1 MADEIEVSNL
11 VTKLSIDDSGV
22 EQSMAQLARQMKVV
36 QSEFQAAST
45 KLGDHANSQDVL
57 KTKADGLNKQMD
69 IQGQL
74 ILKLKKQH
82 EEAALAKGKDARET
96 QNLETKL
103 NKAVAQ
109 YNKMDSELK
118 KTNTELGKMDTELK
132 KTTVEVDKQ
141 TTAWQKASTALD
153 EAAKKME
160 SVGGKM
166 SSAGQSLAL
175 MVTVPLVA
183 AGAAS
188 TKASIDF
195 ESSMTGVR
203 KTIDATEEEFKQ
215 FETSIRDMAKTLPA
229 TATEIAGVAEAAG
242 QLGIKNEAIMGFT
255 RTMIDL
261 GVATNMSSE
270 QAATSLA
277 RLANITQMPQ
287 DNFDKLG
294 STIVALGNNLAT
306 TESEITQMAL
316 RLAGSGHQIGMTEAQ
331 ILSFAGALSS
341 VGIEAE
347 SGGSSFSRVMIDMAQ
362 AAATGGKQLNNFAAV
377 SGMTAKQFKELFQKD
392 AAGAL
397 TSFIEGL
404 GRMSKA
410 GENTFGVLD
419 TLGLSEIRVR
429 DALLRASG
437 AGDLFRTSLE
447 LGTKAWE
454 ENIALTDEASKRY
467 EETKSQLKILGNRIA
482 DTAITLGDKLV
493 PALMSALDALEPM
506 LKSVEEGAKWFANLD
521 PEMQKTV
528 ITMLAVAAAA
538 GPLLIAT
545 GKIVSSIGTL
555 IPVIKALGTASVW
568 LMTTP
573 FGLIITGAIAVTAAF
588 FAIQHSMEESK
599 KAAEDLAQAQLDL
612 QEVQENGIS
621 RSEVEAAQEKI
632 DKLKELTETYKKLID
647 VASASDGAQMGNNLG
662 ALYGAADELDVK
674 LEDLEKTANEFGIKL
689 EFISDTGKI
698 TAKSMEKLKDATA
711 IYTKAIKDAN
721 KETTSELNDKA
732 KTIVIRNQEL
742 NSVDNLIKT
751 YGSAKQGSKEWTAA
765 QKELLSQ
772 FPQFATATGINIEAV
787 KGLVLIKQ
795 QELAVE
801 WASIQAK
808 ATAAVQEKN
817 TAIVKQEAAIKI
829 ATAIATITG
838 AGGLAEVA
846 VRRMNDELT
855 RLRGEAASLQAL
867 ASMKPGDIVIPTVNV
882 SPVKLETGTKPKT
895 KTPKTPKTPK
905 AAAYQNKALDE
916 AYKQLEHLKALD
928 QLTDEQ
934 ELKSLET
941 IQAKYVKT
949 ADEKMAIEEKI
960 YSVKKALGDASL
972 EKALKDYDRS
982 KEAGKLTEV
991 EEVARLQRIK
1001 KLYANSA
1008 DERADMDD
1016 KIYEAQK
1023 RVVEA
1028 EKQLRVDVAKYT
1040 SQQLQA
1046 AYEDRVVREKLSD
1059 EEAFKLK
1066 DKLYNEQI
1074 YINKN
1079 YLQKVLADTK
1089 YTAAEKKAIER
1100 DTTEEIRKQTNERLQ
1115 LQRDYAEEVRKS
1127 QINSIN
1133 DLSKGIQDAL
1143 KAKYQAEKKAAEES
1157 IKASQSA
1164 NEEWKRSQLDSIKTV
1179 YDARTKA
1186 AQEAADAEIKAINS
1200 VYNAQMEAIQKQL
1213 DAMDQAEK
1221 QKSRAELDADDQKKI
1236 GQLSSSI
1243 EYEHDDFNRKKL
1255 QDELNKVI
1263 ANMNERH
1270 RQEELADKKDALKE
1284 EQQVLKDK
1292 LSEETAAIKE
1302 QLAVKKEIMAAEY
1315 EAQQININAIYA
1327 SQKASL
1333 DQQLADSQAHY
1344 AALLEAK
1351 VIQAEAEKMIIQ
1363 NQQEEILKLLEKFGD
1378 GYQAAGQTLGEKML
1392 AGFKPKVDEIS
1403 AMIASVIAQIDAAR
1417 SAALQTM
1424 ALAASATAAS
1434 SAASGGGSKGTT
1446 SNVSVVNNF
1455 NTPVTS
1461 PSSISKAT
1469 EKTAQ
1474 KLAGF

>member
-1 MADEIEVSNL
+1 MA
-11 VTKLSIDDSGV
+11 KLG
-22 EQSMAQLARQMKVV
+22 RQMRVV
-36 QSEFQAAST
+36 QSEFQAASS
-45 KLGDHANSQDVL
+45 KLGDHASSQDVL
-57 KTKADGLNKQMD
+57 KTKTDGLNKQMD
-69 IQGQL
+69 IQAKV
-74 ILKLKKQH
+74 ILSLKKQH
-82 EEAALAKGKDARET
+82 EEAATAKGKDARET

-109 YNKMDSELK
+109 YNKMDTELK
-118 KTNTELGKMDTELK
+118 KTTAELGKMDTKLK
-132 KTTVEVDKQ
+132 STTVEVDKQ

-153 EAAKKME
+153 AAAKKME
-160 SVGGKM
+160 SAGQKM

-175 MVTVPLVA
+175 GVTVPLVA
-183 AGAAS
+183 AGTAS
-188 TKASIDF
+188 VKSSIDF
-195 ESSMTGVR
+195 ETSMASFR
-203 KTIDATEEEFKQ
+203 KTVDATEKEFKQ
-215 FETSIRDMAKTLPA
+215 FETSIRDMSKQMPASA
-229 TATEIAGVAEAAG
+229 TAIAEVGAAAG
-242 QLGIKNEAIMGFT
+242 QLGVKNEAIMGFT
-255 RTMIDL
+255 RTMVDL
-261 GVATNMSSE
+261 GVATNMSAD

-287 DNFDKLG
+287 SEFDKLG

-306 TESEITQMAL
+306 TEAEITEMAL
-316 RLAGSGHQIGMTEAQ
+316 RLAGAGKQVGLTEAE

-362 AAATGGKQLNNFAAV
+362 AAVNGGKDLNNFAAV
-377 SGMTAKQFKELFQKD
+377 AGMSAKQFKELFQKD

-419 TLGLSEIRVR
+419 ALGLSEIRVR

-447 LGTKAWE
+447 LGSKAWE
-454 ENIALTDEASKRY
+454 DNTALTKEATTRY
-467 EETKSQLKILGNRIA
+467 ETTASQLKILGNRITDA
-482 DTAITLGDKLV
+482 AITLGDALV

-506 LKSVEEGAKWFANLD
+506 LKSVEEGAEWFAALD

-528 ITMLAVAAAA
+528 LTMLAVAAAA
-538 GPLLIAT
+538 GPLLIVT
-545 GKIVSSIGTL
+545 GKLITSFAAL
-555 IPVIKALGTASVW
+555 IPVIKGLAVAAIW
-568 LMTTP
+568 LTTTP

-599 KAAEDLAQAQLDL
+599 QAAEDLAQAQLDL

-632 DKLKELTETYKKLID
+632 DKIKELTETYQKLID
-647 VASASDGAQMGNNLG
+647 VASASDGAKMGNNMG
-662 ALYGAADELDVK
+662 ALYGAADQLDVK
-674 LEDLEKTANEFGIKL
+674 LEDLEKTANEFGVTL
-689 EFISDTGKI
+689 EFVDDSGKL
-698 TAKSMEKLKDATA
+698 TTKSMKELKDATA

-732 KTIVIRNQEL
+732 KTIAIRNQEL
-742 NSVDNLIKT
+742 NGIGNLIKT
-751 YGSAKQGSKEWTAA
+751 YGSAKKGSNDWTAA
-765 QKELLSQ
+765 QKELLNQ

-829 ATAIATITG
+829 AIAIATITG

-882 SPVKLETGTKPKT
+882 APVKIDTGTKPKT
-895 KTPKTPKTPK
+895 KTPK

-916 AYKQLEHLKALD
+916 AYKQLEHLRALD

-941 IQAKYVKT
+941 IKSKYVKT
-949 ADEKMAIEEKI
+949 AEEKMAIEEKI

-972 EKALKDYDRS
+972 EKALKDYERS

-1023 RVVEA
+1023 RVIEA
-1028 EKQLRVDVAKYT
+1028 EKQFRIDVVKYT

-1089 YTAAEKKAIER
+1089 YTAAEKKVIER
-1100 DTTEEIRKQTNERLQ
+1100 ETTEEIRQQTNERMQ

-1127 QINSIN
+1127 QIDSIN

-1143 KAKYQAEKKAAEES
+1143 KAKYQAEKAAAEES

-1213 DAMDQAEK
+1213 DAMDQTEK
-1221 QKSRAELDADDQKKI
+1221 QKSREELDADDKKKI
-1236 GQLSSSI
+1236 DRLKAKI
-1243 EYEHDDFNRKKL
+1243 EYEPDDFNRAQLEK
-1255 QDELNKVI
+1255 QLNTVI
-1263 ANMNERH
+1263 AEQNERH

-1292 LSEETAAIKE
+1292 LSEETQAIKD
-1302 QLAVKKEIMAAEY
+1302 QLVIKKEIMAEEY
-1315 EAQQININAIYA
+1315 EAQQLNINAIYA

-1333 DQQLADSQAHY
+1333 DQQLLDSQLHY

-1351 VIQAEAEKMIIQ
+1351 ALQAEAEKMIIQ

-1378 GYQAAGQTLGEKML
+1378 GYQAAGQTLGEKMV
-1392 AGFKPKVDEIS
+1392 AGFKPKVDEMS
-1403 AMIASVIAQIDAAR
+1403 SMIAGLISQIDSAR
-1417 SAALQTM
+1417 SAVLQTM
-1424 ALAASATAAS
+1424 ALAASATAATSAS
-1434 SAASGGGSKGTT
+1434 SSGGSTSGASKT
-1446 SNVSVVNNF
+1446 SVNITI

-1461 PSSISKAT
+1461 PSAVAKAGV
-1469 EKTAQ
+1469 KAAQ